1 MPRKSSLPVRSALS
15 AALLLACSASQAAT
29 RQHNNPPHATPPP
42 HAAALRLSTLDI
54 QPVPHQQ
61 ARPLTP
67 AQRPPQSS
75 SKTPLRAD
83 YDHPTPTARR
93 LRALATTPCDP
104 QAFAAASGSQLVALI
119 RGADVDSCI
128 NTFFSLTG
136 STAGQV
142 FGEAKMVTVANAL
155 LGNDSSYAGNN
166 ANGTLQLILFLR
178 AGYYAQYG
186 DPTDVGSYGTA
197 LKNAIRPA
205 LDGFVANAHF
215 HDVNDSHGAVLAEF
229 VTLIDSAGEN
239 AHQLPTLRDL
249 LDRYN
254 ASYHPY
260 FYMMTA
266 VNNVFTV
273 LFRGHYNADF
283 QAAVQADGSITTA
296 LSGFIGRNAAEAG
309 TNNEY
314 LLANAGREMARFLQY
329 PSLVPTVQPL
339 VKSVLNAYGMTG
351 AGASVWVSTADIAD
365 YYDHA
370 DCSYYGICNFRTQLA
385 QAVLPV
391 DHQCSTDLHLRAQAL
406 TPAQVTQVCN
416 TVMGEEGFFHRKVGD
431 HDTPVADDNNKTLEL
446 VIFHS
451 STDYQTYSGAIFG
464 NDTNNGGIYLEGNP
478 ADPANQPRFVA
489 YEAEW
494 LRPDFQVW
502 NLTHE
507 YVHYLDGRYDMYGDF
522 SAETSQP
529 TVWWIEGL
537 AEYMSYSY
545 RGLPYPEAIADAGT
559 GQYPLSTV
567 FANDYNSGQER
578 VYRWG
583 YLGVRYMFENHTDEV
598 NTILGDFRPGNYT
611 AYGSYL
617 ASIRTSHDADW
628 THWLSCLNTHQGD
641 TTSCGGNGSSDG
653 GGTPTPTP
661 GGCTPGD
668 GYALQSGCPINVPD
682 TAQAGNLRY
691 FYLLIP
697 AGTQQLV
704 VSTAGGSGNA
714 DLYVSASGWPSP
726 TRYDASSTGA
736 GNTESVVINQPVAGS
751 YYYIAVDAQAPFSG
765 VSLTATASATA
776 NPPPP
781 GNCTS
786 GDGYQ
791 LQSGCTTSITDTPRA
806 GDLQY
811 FYIRVPAGTR
821 RLDVNTGGGSGNADL
836 YVSASGWPSATRY
849 DAKSTGSTNRES
861 VSINQPASGRD
872 YFIAVAATTPFSGA
886 SITATATP

>member
-75 SKTPLRAD
+75 SKAPLRAD
-83 YDHPTPTARR
+83 YDRPTPTARR

-155 LGNDSSYAGNN
+155 LGNDGSYAGNN

-186 DPTDVGSYGTA
+186 DPADVGSYGTA

-339 VKSVLNAYGMTG
+339 VKSVLNSYGMTG

-391 DHQCSTDLHLRAQAL
+391 DHLCSADLHLRAQAL

-416 TVMGEEGFFHRKVGD
+416 TVMGEEGFFHQKVGD
-431 HDTPVADDNNKTLEL
+431 HDTPVANDNNKTLEL

-451 STDYQTYSGAIFG
+451 SADYQTYSGAIFG

-522 SAETSQP
+522 TASTSQP

-537 AEYMSYSY
+537 AEYMSYTY
-545 RGLPYPEAIADAGT
+545 RGVPYPEAIADAGT

-567 FANDYNSGQER
+567 FANDYNSGEER

-583 YLGVRYMFENHTDEV
+583 YLGVRYMFENHMDEV
-598 NTILGDFRPGNYT
+598 STILGDFRPGNYA

-617 ASIRTSHDADW
+617 ASIRNSHDADW
-628 THWLSCLNTHQGD
+628 ARWLSCLNTHQGD
-641 TTSCGGNGSSDG
+641 TTTCGGT
-653 GGTPTPTP
+653 TPTPTP
-661 GGCTPGD
+661 PGNCTPGD
-668 GYALQSGCPINVPD
+668 GYPLSDGCPISVPD
-682 TAQAGNLRY
+682 
-691 FYLLIP
+691 
-697 AGTQQLV
+697 
-704 VSTAGGSGNA
+704 
-714 DLYVSASGWPSP
+714 
-726 TRYDASSTGA
+726 DA
-736 GNTESVVINQPVAGS
+736 N
-751 YYYIAVDAQAPFSG
+751 
-765 VSLTATASATA
+765 
-776 NPPPP
+776 
-781 GNCTS
+781 
-786 GDGYQ
+786 
-791 LQSGCTTSITDTPRA
+791 A

-811 FYIRVPAGTR
+811 FYIRVPAGAPQLVVSTSGGSGNADLYVSHSGWPSTSTYDAR
-821 RLDVNTGGGSGNADL
+821 STQAGNNESVTIDQPVGGGYYYIAVAATAPFSGVTLVASTSDAATTPPPATCPPGDGYRLSSGCAVAVADTPRAGDLQYFYLPVAAGTQSLRVTTGGGSGNADL
-836 YVSASGWPSATRY
+836 YVSGSNWPSTDAY
-849 DAKSTGSTNRES
+849 DARSVQAGNSES
-861 VSINQPASGRD
+861 VTIERPASG
-872 YFIAVAATTPFSGA
+872 YYYIAVAAKAPFSGV
-886 SITATATP
+886 SVTATTTP